1 MADDFLTT
9 RWSIVRAVG
18 ADDEAREGALAWLCE
33 AYWFPLYA
41 YLRRKGNSE
50 DDARDLA
57 QSFFMHLLEKDALV
71 GLSPEAGKFRAFLL
85 ASLKNFAANERARAS
100 AEKRRATDAAFT
112 VSLDDAEELY
122 RREASNE
129 LNAEELYE
137 KRWALAVV
145 VSATAKLRADFA
157 EAGRAEVFEVLQQ
170 YLVGE
175 SETSYAESAAQ
186 LGMNEG
192 AVKTAIHR
200 LRKRL
205 GKVLRE
211 EVAETVSDP
220 QQVDEELKY
229 LLRVLG

>member
-9 RWSIVRAVG
+9 RWSIVRAAG
-18 ADDEAREGALAWLCE
+18 ADDAAREGALAWLCD

-41 YLRRKGNSE
+41 YLRRKGNAE
-50 DDARDLA
+50 EDARDLV
-57 QSFFMHLLEKDALV
+57 QSFFAHLLEKDALA
-71 GLSPEAGKFRAFLL
+71 GLSPEAGKFRAFML
-85 ASLKNFAANERARAS
+85 ASLKNFAANERARAT
-100 AEKRRATDAAFT
+100 AEKRRATNAAFT
-112 VSLDDAEELY
+112 VSLDDAEEIY
-122 RREASNE
+122 KREASNE

-145 VSATAKLRADFA
+145 VAATTRLRAEFA
-157 EAGRAEVFEVLQQ
+157 QAGRAEVFEVLQQ

-175 SETSYAESAAQ
+175 SDASYAETAER

-205 GKVLRE
+205 GNVLRE
-211 EVAETVSDP
+211 EVAETVADP
-220 QQVDEELKY
+220 SQVDAELRY
-229 LLRVLG
+229 LLSVLG